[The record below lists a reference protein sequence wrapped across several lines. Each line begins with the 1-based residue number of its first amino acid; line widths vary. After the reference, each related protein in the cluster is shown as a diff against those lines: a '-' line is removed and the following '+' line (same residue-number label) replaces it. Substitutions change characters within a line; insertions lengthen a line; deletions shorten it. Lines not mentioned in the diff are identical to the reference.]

1 MLIIIDSNV
10 HLPHSNIF
18 TEYLL
23 CATEKGSS
31 CPQVY
36 GTLVRHT
43 NTNIHVIFILMSS
56 AKMWVIVRA
65 YIKQEIRSFLSFSYI
80 FSKTHTLY
88 PLILWP
94 IRERRQPS
102 EQNLW
107 EVFFLLYPK

>member
-43 NTNIHVIFILMSS
+43 NTNTHPCNFHFDEVCKNVSYYKSIHK
-56 AKMWVIVRA
+56 AR
-65 YIKQEIRSFLSFSYI
+65 
-80 FSKTHTLY
+80 
-88 PLILWP
+88 
-94 IRERRQPS
+94 
-102 EQNLW
+102 N
-107 EVFFLLYPK
+107 